1 MSPGPSRT
9 APPGA
14 LGGSVTLVVGPEE
27 LLADRAVDKIVSA
40 ARDAHRDLNLHDLE
54 ASVLEPGQFGDLIS
68 PSLFGGET
76 LVVLRGVE
84 RIGAADSEDDS
95 DDSDDEIGA
104 VAASGVVA
112 ELTAYVREPDADVRL
127 VLVHRGLARGRGI
140 LNAAKKAGAIEIQCK
155 AVPKR
160 GRARVDFATEE
171 IQGAGR
177 TVSREAATALVE
189 ATGEDLRALAA
200 ACAQLVADVDGS
212 INVTHVR
219 RYFGGNANVQGFDIS
234 DAVFDGRIT
243 EALERVRLAMDSG
256 THPLPIVG
264 ALASTV
270 RSLAVVMAAPP
281 GWRASDFQRELGI
294 PEWKL
299 SRVQQQA
306 RRWSQR
312 SLADAV
318 TVLAKCD
325 ADIKGQAADPAYALE
340 RAVVKLA
347 ALPAA

>member
-1 MSPGPSRT
+1 M
-9 APPGA
+9 
-14 LGGSVTLVVGPEE
+14 
-27 LLADRAVDKIVSA
+27 
-40 ARDAHRDLNLHDLE
+40 
-54 ASVLEPGQFGDLIS
+54 
-68 PSLFGGET
+68 
-76 LVVLRGVE
+76 
-84 RIGAADSEDDS
+84 
-95 DDSDDEIGA
+95 
-104 VAASGVVA
+104 
-112 ELTAYVREPDADVRL
+112 
-127 VLVHRGLARGRGI
+127 
-140 LNAAKKAGAIEIQCK
+140 
-155 AVPKR
+155 
-160 GRARVDFATEE
+160 
-171 IQGAGR
+171 
-177 TVSREAATALVE
+177 SREAATALVE

-212 INVTHVR
+212 INETHVR

-270 RSLAVVMAAPP
+270 RSLAVVMAAPS

-318 TVLAKCD
+318 IVLATCD

-340 RAVVKLA
+340 RAVVRLA